1 MIEPEVFDVVE
12 LLIDLPEYNLRS
24 GVRGAIVA
32 CYSDEKHEVEL
43 SNEEGETIGL
53 CTVLP
58 EQFVVVWKS
67 QTKSWLSVSEQLAE
81 VVNHLSEERQQE
93 VLEFARSL
101 YQR

>member
-1 MIEPEVFDVVE
+1 MIEPELFDLVE

-24 GVRGAIVA
+24 GVRGAIVD
-32 CYSDEKHEVEL
+32 CYSDQKYEVEFT
-43 SNEEGETIGL
+43 NEEGETIAL
-53 CTVLP
+53 CTLLS
-58 EQFVVVWKS
+58 EQFVVLWKA
-67 QTKSWLSVSEQLAE
+67 QAKSWLSVSEQLAE